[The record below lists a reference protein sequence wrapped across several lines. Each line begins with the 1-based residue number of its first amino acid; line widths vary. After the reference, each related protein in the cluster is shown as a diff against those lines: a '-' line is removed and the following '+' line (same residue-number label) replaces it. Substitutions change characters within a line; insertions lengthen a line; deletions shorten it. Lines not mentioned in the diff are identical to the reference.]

1 MSHVYL
7 IGFMGAGKSTVGRR
21 VASRAGRRFVDLDD
35 VIERRTGATVAE
47 IFSRQGE
54 TGFRDLE
61 SEALRAIAEE
71 PPMIVAC
78 GGGVVISDDNRV
90 VLKRSGNVIYLKVDA
105 AEALARIS
113 DKTTR
118 PLLAG
123 GGGTT
128 AATSLLAARE
138 ALYTAVSDSTVDTA
152 GRTIDQV
159 VDAVLQLLPEDGDA

>member
-1 MSHVYL
+1 MSHIYL

-21 VASRAGRRFVDLDD
+21 VAARTGRRFADLDD
-35 VIERRTGATVAE
+35 LIERRADATVAE
-47 IFSRQGE
+47 IFAREGE
-54 TGFRDLE
+54 SGFRELE
-61 SEALRAIAEE
+61 SEVLRSIAEE
-71 PPMIVAC
+71 PPMVVAC
-78 GGGVVISDDNRV
+78 GGGVVISDENRV
-90 VLKRSGNVIYLKVDA
+90 VLKRSGVVIYLKVDA

-138 ALYTAVSDSTVDTA
+138 ALYAAVSDVTVDTA
-152 GRTIDQV
+152 GRSIEQV
-159 VDAVLQLLPEDGDA
+159 VDAVLQLLAEDGD